1 MYYNYTDEEKYFLS
15 ITDAMLKDDYSVEEI
30 LEFWN
35 CDDEEQVEGILSSLI
50 LTESVDLGNPELLII
65 CERYGL
71 GAIGG
76 WLAKQ
81 ATKLKGLFSR
91 SGGSTRQLSI
101 PGMNQG
107 SGIRGLGSKIKNS
120 PAGKK
125 VTKAAKSVKNKLNT
139 PLVKGAAITTGA
151 GLALIGGKTV
161 LDNIT
166 GSGNDSTTN
175 GNSSGDPGV
184 DAPTTP
190 VVKPRRNWG
199 YDKYKSSKKYYD
211 NIRNKN

>member
-35 CDDEEQVEGILSSLI
+35 CDDEEQVDGILSSLV

-65 CERYGL
+65 CERIGL

-91 SGGSTRQLSI
+91 GGSTKQLSI

-120 PAGKK
+120 PAGQK
-125 VTKAAKSVKNKLNT
+125 VTKAAKNVKNKLNT
-139 PLVKGAAITTGA
+139 PLVKGAAITTTG

-175 GNSSGDPGV
+175 DNSSGDPGV
-184 DAPTTP
+184 DAPTTT
-190 VVKPRRNWG
+190 
-199 YDKYKSSKKYYD
+199 
-211 NIRNKN
+211 

>member
-1 MYYNYTDEEKYFLS
+1 MYYNYSERKKYFLS

-65 CERYGL
+65 CERIGL

-91 SGGSTRQLSI
+91 GGSTKQLSI
-101 PGMNQG
+101 PGVNQG
-107 SGIRGLGSKIKNS
+107 SGIKGPGSKIKNS
-120 PAGKK
+120 P
-125 VTKAAKSVKNKLNT
+125 
-139 PLVKGAAITTGA
+139 
-151 GLALIGGKTV
+151 
-161 LDNIT
+161 
-166 GSGNDSTTN
+166 
-175 GNSSGDPGV
+175 
-184 DAPTTP
+184 
-190 VVKPRRNWG
+190 
-199 YDKYKSSKKYYD
+199 
-211 NIRNKN
+211 

>member
-35 CDDEEQVEGILSSLI
+35 CDDEEQVDGILSSLV

-65 CERYGL
+65 CERIGL

-91 SGGSTRQLSI
+91 GGSTKQLSI

-125 VTKAAKSVKNKLNT
+125 VTKAAKNVKNKLNT
-139 PLVKGAAITTGA
+139 PLVKGAAITTTG

-175 GNSSGDPGV
+175 DNSSGDPGV

-211 NIRNKN
+211 NIRGKN

>member
-35 CDDEEQVEGILSSLI
+35 CDDEEQVDGILSSLV

-65 CERYGL
+65 CERIGL

-91 SGGSTRQLSI
+91 GGSTKQLSI

-120 PAGKK
+120 PAGQK
-125 VTKAAKSVKNKLNT
+125 VTKAAKNVKNKLNT
-139 PLVKGAAITTGA
+139 PLVKGAAITTTG

-175 GNSSGDPGV
+175 DNSSGDPGV

-211 NIRNKN
+211 NIRGKN

>member
-15 ITDAMLKDDYSVEEI
+15 VTDAMLKDDYSVEEI

-65 CERYGL
+65 CERIGL

-81 ATKLKGLFSR
+81 ATKLIGLFSR
-91 SGGSTRQLSI
+91 GGSTKQLSI

-107 SGIRGLGSKIKNS
+107 SGIRSLGSKIKNT

-125 VTKAAKSVKNKLNT
+125 VTKAAKNVKNKLNT

-151 GLALIGGKTV
+151 GLALVGGKEV

-184 DAPTTP
+184 MLQPHQ
-190 VVKPRRNWG
+190 
-199 YDKYKSSKKYYD
+199 
-211 NIRNKN
+211 